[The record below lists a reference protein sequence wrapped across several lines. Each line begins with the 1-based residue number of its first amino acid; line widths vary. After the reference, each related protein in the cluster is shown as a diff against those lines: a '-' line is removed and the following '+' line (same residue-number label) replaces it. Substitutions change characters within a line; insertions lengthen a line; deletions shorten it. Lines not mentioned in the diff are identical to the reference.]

1 MNILFAA
8 FHPVDPY
15 IVQHVARALEIKGHK
30 VLFIIHEKENIIQEI
45 VKTFGYHYYTITNQS
60 EFYANKLYFTIKYL
74 RNAGKII
81 RNFKPNI
88 IFSPTSPFVGLLANL
103 FRVPLICWA
112 DTETA
117 LINLRTSAAF
127 CSAILTPDCFF
138 KKVNNKKH
146 IPFAGYK
153 ELAYLHPNHFLS
165 GTKFMQANVMKDGKS
180 ILMRFSALKAMH
192 DRGLKSAADNQKS
205 ILLHYIQ
212 QLEEYARVFISISEK
227 DLGKEFSKY
236 KLDIHPTEYHNFLA
250 NCSLYIGEGTT
261 TASEAGVLGVPW
273 IALRPDPLGYLED
286 QEKKYELGFRT
297 VDLKYAFETAIKW
310 LNHDGLKDEW
320 AKKRE
325 KLLADK
331 IDVSAFFVWFIENY
345 PDSHKIM
352 KNNPDY
358 QNQFRN
364 Q

>member
-1 MNILFAA
+1 M
-8 FHPVDPY
+8 Y
-15 IVQHVARALEIKGHK
+15 
-30 VLFIIHEKENIIQEI
+30 
-45 VKTFGYHYYTITNQS
+45 
-60 EFYANKLYFTIKYL
+60 
-74 RNAGKII
+74 
-81 RNFKPNI
+81 
-88 IFSPTSPFVGLLANL
+88 NL
-103 FRVPLICWA
+103 
-112 DTETA
+112 
-117 LINLRTSAAF
+117 
-127 CSAILTPDCFF
+127 
-138 KKVNNKKH
+138 
-146 IPFAGYK
+146 
-153 ELAYLHPNHFLS
+153 
-165 GTKFMQANVMKDGKS
+165 
-180 ILMRFSALKAMH
+180 
-192 DRGLKSAADNQKS
+192 
-205 ILLHYIQ
+205 
-212 QLEEYARVFISISEK
+212 
-227 DLGKEFSKY
+227 KEFSKY

-358 QNQFRN
+358 QNRFRN